1 MKKILF
7 FIFLL
12 FFIGCGEDS
21 ISSSERYTPTVDT
34 TWQWQLSGE
43 VNTEYDVELYDI
55 DLFDSSTA
63 TIASLK
69 ANGKSVI
76 CYFSAG
82 SYEEWRADK
91 DAFPSE
97 VLGDE
102 LDGWA
107 GERWLDIRSDSV
119 LDIMTERLDLAVEKG
134 CDGVEPDNMDGYT
147 NDTGFTLTAS
157 DQLLYNK
164 SLANEARS
172 RGLSVGLKNDVDQI
186 VELEPFFDFAVNE
199 QCHEYDECETLVPFI
214 DAGKPVFNAEYAAK
228 YVDDE
233 SERVTLC
240 AKSKSLQFQT
250 LVLPLDLDDSFR
262 HSCP

>member
-1 MKKILF
+1 M
-7 FIFLL
+7 

-21 ISSSERYTPTVDT
+21 FSSQDRYTPTLDT

-43 VNTEYDVELYDI
+43 LNTAYDVTLYDI
-55 DLFDSSTA
+55 DLFDSSTT

-69 ANGKSVI
+69 ASGKRVI

-82 SYEEWRADK
+82 SYEEWRADN
-91 DAFPSE
+91 DAFPSD
-97 VLGDE
+97 VLGNA

-107 GERWLDIRSDSV
+107 GERWLDIRAESV
-119 LDIMTERLDLAVEKG
+119 MDVMMKRLDLAVEKG

-147 NDTGFTLTAS
+147 NNSGFPLTAS

-164 SLANEARS
+164 SIADEAHR

-186 VELEPFFDFAVNE
+186 LELEPFFDFAVNE
-199 QCHEYDECETLVPFI
+199 QCHEFDECEAMSPFI
-214 DAGKPVFNAEYAAK
+214 EAGKPVFNAEYATR
-228 YVDDE
+228 YVDDA
-233 SERVTLC
+233 SEREKMC
-240 AKSKSLQFQT
+240 NKSKSLHIQT

-262 HSCP
+262 YSCP